1 MKKMIL
7 VVLLAL
13 FTGSLVVSAEDTNQ
27 KSKVSVKKASSSKY
41 SLEVKIDNIPTGQQT
56 LFVPIKIDTKV
67 LDFDKVALEDV
78 SSQNILAVASTSKDK
93 VGTGIGLLKFDDK
106 GLPPSLTLKVLLK
119 PVGDG
124 QTEVSLVKVAEEPAL
139 LARGTV
145 INNDI
150 SITFADNKDEVEV
163 SQKIEKGKKK
173 LLLSSNKLSINVK
186 RLVQVEETIFVP
198 VIFDKTAVDLDE
210 SFGHAVVAQGVSVK
224 TFASGSLHEGGPGVE
239 IILSP
244 EAEKDFAVD
253 VDLVA
258 RAVGKAKFAIA
269 LPQKGHTALVR
280 GPIVSINPQV
290 ITVAKVDIVKA
301 D

>member
-1 MKKMIL
+1 MKK
-7 VVLLAL
+7 LLLTLL
-13 FTGSLVVSAEDTNQ
+13 FLMVSMTLIVSAEDSPN
-27 KSKVSVKKASSSKY
+27 KSKPLVKISSSKY

-56 LFVPIKIDTKV
+56 LFVPIKIDTKI

-106 GLPPSLTLKVLLK
+106 GLPPSLTLKVFLK

-124 QTEVSLVKVAEEPAL
+124 QTEVSLVKVADEPAL

-145 INNDI
+145 INKDI
-150 SITFADNKDEVEV
+150 SITFTDNKDEVEV
-163 SQKIEKGKKK
+163 SQKVEKGKKK
-173 LLLSSNKLSINVK
+173 LLLSSNKLSINIK
-186 RLVQVEETIFVP
+186 RPVQVEETIFIP

-224 TFASGSLHEGGPGVE
+224 TFGSGSLHEGGPGVE
-239 IILSP
+239 IILTP

-269 LPQKGHTALVR
+269 IPQKGHTALVR